1 MLAVALA
8 LGLFVFHDFA
18 KPPATP
24 AFVPPEVALR
34 LGIPASVGASAATG
48 AAARAERDAQRR
60 RDALRMA
67 CFFGGACF
75 VLVEARWFMR
85 RQRR

>member
-18 KPPATP
+18 KAPATP

-34 LGIPASVGASAATG
+34 IGIPASVGASAAT
-48 AAARAERDAQRR
+48 AQAERDAQRR

-67 CFFGGACF
+67 CFFGAACF